1 MDKGGNN
8 NWKTFFDEH
17 VVTKLEGRT
26 FDECTIGDRYS
37 GDVGEEWRERLTAK
51 VEGKAFVPTPK
62 EVPASVSS
70 MGTSAADSRSTTSVG
85 RDQKGKGMAGSPLR
99 SSSPTLSIGAS
110 AGSSRKAQNETYFA
124 KLGGENASRPPN
136 LPPSQGGK
144 YAGFGSEPPPIA
156 GNTDQ
161 KGALPGVEEFQKD
174 PVAALTKGFGWFT
187 TTVGKSA
194 KTVNESYI
202 QPTAQKVYLPNCLNT
217 SMSLHLTQ
225 VAASGSRPRKS
236 SPSESRSSS
245 TEYPVRYQDRLR
257 FFQPLR
263 GWGSTS
269 RLHQIP

>member
-1 MDKGGNN
+1 MDAFKGPEIARMNKGGNN

-17 VVTKLEGRT
+17 VITKLEGRT

-37 GDVGEEWRERLTAK
+37 GDVGEEWRGRLTAK
-51 VEGKAFVPTPK
+51 VEGKAFVPASK
-62 EVPASVSS
+62 ELPASVSS
-70 MGTSAADSRSTTSVG
+70 SAAESRSTTSVG

-99 SSSPTLSIGAS
+99 SSSPALSIGAS
-110 AGSSRKAQNETYFA
+110 AGSSRKVQNETYFA
-124 KLGGENASRPPN
+124 KLGGENASRPAD

-161 KGALPGVEEFQKD
+161 KGALPGVDEFQRD

-202 QPTAQKVYLPNCLNT
+202 QPTAQKVYLPPCLYT
-217 SMSLHLTQ
+217 PMSLYLIQ
-225 VAASGSRPRKS
+225 VAAS
-236 SPSESRSSS
+236 RS
-245 TEYPVRYQDRLR
+245 
-257 FFQPLR
+257 
-263 GWGSTS
+263 
-269 RLHQIP
+269 